1 VPSGFTIVSG
11 QGTTTLTV
19 NTGTVASSVYI
30 QVKAVNSC
38 GKSEEK
44 KLSIKSAPQTPTS
57 ITGPVNGVCQQQ
69 NVNYSTTAVF
79 GATSYTW
86 TVPSGVTIISG
97 QGTTSLFVKYNSS
110 FTSSGSITVKAVR
123 ACGNSSA
130 RSITVNAKSTTP
142 TVINYPSSICKNQS
156 GVVFSTPA
164 IYGATSY
171 TWTFPSGVT
180 VLSGAN
186 TNTITVKF
194 GTKAGTVKVTA
205 NNACGTNSYKSIS
218 IAFSC
223 RESNPSLNEG
233 LFTLNAYPNPSKG
246 MVKIEF
252 TSDINADGLLK
263 VIDVTGHLI
272 LTQRIVMQEG
282 FNNFDMD
289 LSEITSGMYLIVL
302 ESSSKPA
309 SYLRIYKD

>member
-1 VPSGFTIVSG
+1 M
-11 QGTTTLTV
+11 
-19 NTGTVASSVYI
+19 
-30 QVKAVNSC
+30 
-38 GKSEEK
+38 
-44 KLSIKSAPQTPTS
+44 
-57 ITGPVNGVCQQQ
+57 
-69 NVNYSTTAVF
+69 
-79 GATSYTW
+79 
-86 TVPSGVTIISG
+86 
-97 QGTTSLFVKYNSS
+97 
-110 FTSSGSITVKAVR
+110 
-123 ACGNSSA
+123 
-130 RSITVNAKSTTP
+130 
-142 TVINYPSSICKNQS
+142 
-156 GVVFSTPA
+156 
-164 IYGATSY
+164 
-171 TWTFPSGVT
+171 
-180 VLSGAN
+180 
-186 TNTITVKF
+186 
-194 GTKAGTVKVTA
+194 KVTA

>member
-1 VPSGFTIVSG
+1 VPAGFTIVSG

-19 NTGTVASSVYI
+19 NTGTIASSVYI

-38 GKSEEK
+38 GISEEK
-44 KLSIKSAPQTPTS
+44 KLSIKSAPQTPAS

-69 NVNYSTTAVF
+69 NVNYTTAAVF
-79 GATSYTW
+79 GGTSYTW

-123 ACGNSSA
+123 ACGSSSA

-194 GTKAGTVKVTA
+194 GTTAGTVKVA
-205 NNACGTNSYKSIS
+205 AKNACGTGSYKSIS

-223 RESNPSLNEG
+223 REANKVINDEAIMLHV
-233 LFTLNAYPNPSKG
+233 YPNPTKG
-246 MVKIEF
+246 NVKVEML
-252 TSDINADGLLK
+252 SDKTEDALINLVDL
-263 VIDVTGHLI
+263 TGHVLLSQNII
-272 LTQRIVMQEG
+272 LQEG
-282 FNNFDMD
+282 NNQYELN
-289 LSEITSGMYLIVL
+289 LSNITTGMYLVVV
-302 ESSSKPA
+302 ESISKP
-309 SYLRIYKD
+309 SSFIRVYKD